1 MIENK
6 YPLVLV
12 SGLAANEHIFQ
23 RQIGAFREVIPV
35 AWDEA
40 SPADTLEE
48 YADKLAAS
56 IADRVGNRPC
66 YVAGLSLGGMLAP
79 MIAQHF
85 ETKACIL
92 IATIRKPSEFPKR
105 FRAFYFF
112 CRNMPRLIAGGYF
125 IVKHVTRCLMPLV
138 RRFCSPER
146 IIILQQHC
154 DSKSRLFA
162 QHLRMLFTWAFD
174 TKSWRQDFTLD
185 PSERYPF
192 PLYQIHGK
200 RDRVLVCSS
209 TKPDTVIDGG
219 HVLPLYKPDEV
230 NRYIESVMT
239 ETEKAEQVPEAG
251 IRDQGSET
259 GDQIAKCGELSSAHG
274 S

>member
-1 MIENK
+1 MIMIENK

-12 SGLAANEHIFQ
+12 SGLAADEKIFQ
-23 RQIGAFREVIPV
+23 RQTGVFREVISV
-35 AWDEA
+35 AWVEA
-40 SPADTLEE
+40 NPADTLEN

-56 IADRVGNRPC
+56 IAERVGKRPC

-105 FRAFYFF
+105 YRALSFF
-112 CRNMPRLIAGGYF
+112 CRKMPRLITGGYF
-125 IVKHVTRCLMPLV
+125 IVKHVVQCLMPLV

-146 IIILQQHC
+146 VVILQQHC
-154 DSKSRLFA
+154 DSKARLFA

-174 TKSWRQDFTLD
+174 PKSWRHDFRLD

-200 RDRVLVCSS
+200 RDRVLACDS
-209 TKPDTVIDGG
+209 TNPDAVIDGG
-219 HVLPLYKPDEV
+219 HVLPLYKADEV
-230 NRYIESVMT
+230 NRFIESVMA
-239 ETEKAEQVPEAG
+239 ETDG
-251 IRDQGSET
+251 FF
-259 GDQIAKCGELSSAHG
+259 
-274 S
+274 